1 VLIESVSAVNGD
13 GYSNI
18 PKITEIRGMKLLMI
32 WICAFIC
39 TTVSCQ
45 QLPVDTK
52 RSPADTSYAYRNPS
66 SGGTGKFYLGRE
78 IAAIM
83 DASGSDWLER
93 PSRPNEENTDSIVQ
107 AMQLKPDMVVADIGA
122 GTGYYTFRVA
132 KLVPEGK
139 VYAVEIQDELIEML
153 NKRKKQT
160 NANVEVVKGD
170 TLSVN
175 LPANSVDLAFLVDV
189 YHELSWPREI
199 IQSISSSL
207 KSDGKIL
214 LIEYRGEDPNVRIK
228 PLHKTTVAQLTR
240 EMLANGF
247 VLDKRI
253 EAFPIQHFLLFR
265 RR

>member
-1 VLIESVSAVNGD
+1 M
-13 GYSNI
+13 
-18 PKITEIRGMKLLMI
+18 KILLLS
-32 WICAFIC
+32 ICVFAC
-39 TTVSCQ
+39 AAVSCHQ
-45 QLPVDTK
+45 PPVDPKKSHTN
-52 RSPADTSYAYRNPS
+52 TSYVYRNPS
-66 SGGTGKFYLGRE
+66 SGGTGKFYFGRE

-93 PSRPNEENTDSIVQ
+93 PSRPREESTDSIVQ
-107 AMQLKPDMVVADIGA
+107 AMQLKPNMVVADIGA

-132 KLVPEGK
+132 KLVPQGK
-139 VYAVEIQDELIEML
+139 VYAVEIQKELIEML
-153 NKRKKQT
+153 NSKVKET
-160 NANVEVVKGD
+160 NANVEVIRGD
-170 TLSVN
+170 TLDVN
-175 LPANSVDLAFLVDV
+175 LPANTIDLAFLVDV

-199 IQSISSSL
+199 IQSISKSL

-253 EAFPIQHFLLFR
+253 ETFPIQHFLLFR
-265 RR
+265 KK

>member
-1 VLIESVSAVNGD
+1 
-13 GYSNI
+13 
-18 PKITEIRGMKLLMI
+18 MKLLMV
-32 WICAFIC
+32 WILAFVC

-45 QLPVDTK
+45 QLPVVTK
-52 RSPADTSYAYRNPS
+52 KSSADTSYVYRNPS
-66 SGGTGKFYLGRE
+66 SDGTRKFYLGRE

-93 PSRPNEENTDSIVQ
+93 ASRPDEENTDSIVQ
-107 AMQLKPDMVVADIGA
+107 AMELKPDMVVADIGA

-132 KLVPEGK
+132 KLLPKGK
-139 VYAVEIQDELIEML
+139 VYAVEIQDELIGML
-153 NKRKKQT
+153 NKKKTET
-160 NANVEVVKGD
+160 NANVEVIKGD

-199 IQSISSSL
+199 INSIKNSL
-207 KSDGKIL
+207 KGDGKIL

-240 EMLANGF
+240 EMQSNGF

-253 EAFPIQHFLLFR
+253 ETFPIQHFLLFR
-265 RR
+265 RSR